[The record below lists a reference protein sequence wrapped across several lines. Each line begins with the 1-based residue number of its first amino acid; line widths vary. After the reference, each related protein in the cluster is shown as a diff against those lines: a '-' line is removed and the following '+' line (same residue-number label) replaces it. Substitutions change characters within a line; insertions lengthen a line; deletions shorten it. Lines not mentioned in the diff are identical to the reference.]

1 MSKLV
6 FRLNHVPDTEAD
18 SVRQLLADNNF
29 DFYETQAG
37 KWGFSVAALWLKN
50 DDDFTDARKLID
62 EFQQA
67 HSLKMRD
74 EFEQAKAEGKIPT
87 FWQLIR
93 SNPILYVS
101 YWGLIVMVLA
111 LTLLPIFGF
120 FN

>member
-6 FRLNHVPDTEAD
+6 FRLNHVPDTEAEA
-18 SVRQLLADNNF
+18 VRNLLEENNF
-29 DFYETQAG
+29 EFYETHAG

-50 DDDFTDARKLID
+50 DDDFIAARKVID

-67 HSLKMRD
+67 HSKQMQQD
-74 EFEQAKAEGKIPT
+74 YEAAKAEGRIPS

-101 YWGLIVMVLA
+101 YWGLIVMVLVFSII
-111 LTLLPIFGF
+111 PIFGF